1 MECQAATKK
10 TKDSAFTNM
19 EMPMIFFFGTKI
31 HV

>member
-10 TKDSAFTNM
+10 TTDSAFTNM
-19 EMPMIFFFGTKI
+19 EMFMIFFVDTKI